1 MSVVTIPLGSLAATT
16 ALGAAIGASLR
27 PGDRVL
33 LSGDLG
39 SGKTTLAR
47 AIGVALHAEPEL
59 TSPTF
64 ILIAEHRGD
73 LPIWHVDAYRLPPGS
88 DALRAGII
96 DERQQH
102 GVTLIEDP
110 GAQGIASWGEP
121 IRIHMP
127 DRQITAMLRNE
138 DERWR
143 GQLGFC
149 MQCGSDGASKRC
161 LPAPEVAGEE
171 DPITW
176 SE

>member
-1 MSVVTIPLGSLAATT
+1 MSVVTITLGSLAATT

-64 ILIAEHRGD
+64 ILVAEHRGD

-102 GVTLIEDP
+102 GVTLIEWP
-110 GAQGIASWGEP
+110 EHLEGIGAEGTGVLS
-121 IRIHMP
+121 IRLAAA
-127 DRQITAMLRNE
+127 D
-138 DERWR
+138 
-143 GQLGFC
+143 
-149 MQCGSDGASKRC
+149 DGARSAVISGARPEFRAVLDASFGTSKGDR
-161 LPAPEVAGEE
+161 G
-171 DPITW
+171 
-176 SE
+176 

>member
-47 AIGVALHAEPEL
+47 AIGAALHAEPEL

-88 DALRAGII
+88 DAMRAGII

-102 GVTLIEDP
+102 GVTLIEWP
-110 GAQGIASWGEP
+110 EHLEGLGAEGSGVLGIHLATTADEGTRSAT
-121 IRIHMP
+121 IRGARAELLAAL
-127 DRQITAMLRNE
+127 DTALGTSGSA
-138 DERWR
+138 R
-143 GQLGFC
+143 G
-149 MQCGSDGASKRC
+149 
-161 LPAPEVAGEE
+161 
-171 DPITW
+171 
-176 SE
+176 

>member
-1 MSVVTIPLGSLAATT
+1 MSVVTIPLDSLAATT

-102 GVTLIEDP
+102 GVTLIEWP
-110 GAQGIASWGEP
+110 EHLEGLGAEGVGVLGIHLTTTGDEGTRSAT
-121 IRIHMP
+121 IRGARAELLAAL
-127 DRQITAMLRNE
+127 DTALGTSGSA
-138 DERWR
+138 R
-143 GQLGFC
+143 G
-149 MQCGSDGASKRC
+149 
-161 LPAPEVAGEE
+161 
-171 DPITW
+171 
-176 SE
+176 

>member
-1 MSVVTIPLGSLAATT
+1 VSVVTITLGSLAATT

-64 ILIAEHRGD
+64 ILVSEHRGD

-102 GVTLIEDP
+102 GVTLIEWP
-110 GAQGIASWGEP
+110 EHLEGIGAEGTGVLS
-121 IRIHMP
+121 IRLAAA
-127 DRQITAMLRNE
+127 D
-138 DERWR
+138 
-143 GQLGFC
+143 
-149 MQCGSDGASKRC
+149 DGARSAVISGAR
-161 LPAPEVAGEE
+161 PEFRAVLDTSFG
-171 DPITW
+171 T
-176 SE
+176 SEGDRG

>member
-1 MSVVTIPLGSLAATT
+1 MSVVTITLGSLAATT

-64 ILIAEHRGD
+64 ILVAEHRGD

-102 GVTLIEDP
+102 GVTLIEWP
-110 GAQGIASWGEP
+110 EHLEGIGAEGTGVLS
-121 IRIHMP
+121 IHLAAAA
-127 DRQITAMLRNE
+127 D
-138 DERWR
+138 
-143 GQLGFC
+143 
-149 MQCGSDGASKRC
+149 DGARSAVISGAR
-161 LPAPEVAGEE
+161 PEFRAVLDASFG
-171 DPITW
+171 T
-176 SE
+176 SEGDRG

>member
-1 MSVVTIPLGSLAATT
+1 VSVVTIPLGSLTATT

-47 AIGVALHAEPEL
+47 AIGAALHAEPEL

-102 GVTLIEDP
+102 GVTLIEWP
-110 GAQGIASWGEP
+110 EHLEGLGAEEAGVLGIHLATTTDEGTRSAT
-121 IRIHMP
+121 IRGARAELLAAL
-127 DRQITAMLRNE
+127 DTALGTSGSA
-138 DERWR
+138 R
-143 GQLGFC
+143 G
-149 MQCGSDGASKRC
+149 
-161 LPAPEVAGEE
+161 
-171 DPITW
+171 
-176 SE
+176 

>member
-16 ALGAAIGASLR
+16 ELGAAIGASLR

-47 AIGVALHAEPEL
+47 AIGAALHAEPEL

-102 GVTLIEDP
+102 GVTLIEWP
-110 GAQGIASWGEP
+110 EHLEGLGAEGAAVLGIHLATTADEGTRSAT
-121 IRIHMP
+121 IRGARAELLAAL
-127 DRQITAMLRNE
+127 DTALGTSGSA
-138 DERWR
+138 R
-143 GQLGFC
+143 G
-149 MQCGSDGASKRC
+149 
-161 LPAPEVAGEE
+161 
-171 DPITW
+171 
-176 SE
+176 

>member
-16 ALGAAIGASLR
+16 ELGAAIGASLR

-47 AIGVALHAEPEL
+47 AIGAALHAEPEL

-102 GVTLIEDP
+102 GVTLIEWP
-110 GAQGIASWGEP
+110 EHLEGLGAGGAAVLGIHLATTADEGTRSAT
-121 IRIHMP
+121 IRGARAELLAAL
-127 DRQITAMLRNE
+127 DTALGTSGSA
-138 DERWR
+138 R
-143 GQLGFC
+143 G
-149 MQCGSDGASKRC
+149 
-161 LPAPEVAGEE
+161 
-171 DPITW
+171 
-176 SE
+176 

>member
-1 MSVVTIPLGSLAATT
+1 VSVVTITLGSLAATT

-64 ILIAEHRGD
+64 ILVAEHRGD

-102 GVTLIEDP
+102 GVTLIEWP
-110 GAQGIASWGEP
+110 EHLEGIGAEGTGVLS
-121 IRIHMP
+121 IHLAAAA
-127 DRQITAMLRNE
+127 D
-138 DERWR
+138 
-143 GQLGFC
+143 
-149 MQCGSDGASKRC
+149 DGARSAVISGAR
-161 LPAPEVAGEE
+161 PELRAVLDTSFG
-171 DPITW
+171 T
-176 SE
+176 SEGDRG

>member
-1 MSVVTIPLGSLAATT
+1 VSVVTITLGSLAATT

-64 ILIAEHRGD
+64 ILVAEHRGD

-102 GVTLIEDP
+102 GVTLIEWP
-110 GAQGIASWGEP
+110 EHLEGIGAEGTGVLS
-121 IRIHMP
+121 IHLAAAA
-127 DRQITAMLRNE
+127 D
-138 DERWR
+138 
-143 GQLGFC
+143 
-149 MQCGSDGASKRC
+149 DGARSAVISGAR
-161 LPAPEVAGEE
+161 PEFRAVLDTSFG
-171 DPITW
+171 T
-176 SE
+176 SEGDRG

>member
-1 MSVVTIPLGSLAATT
+1 MSVVTIPLGSLTATT

-47 AIGVALHAEPEL
+47 AIGAALHAEPEL

-102 GVTLIEDP
+102 GVTLIEWP
-110 GAQGIASWGEP
+110 EHLEGLGAEGAAVLGIHLATTADEGTRSAT
-121 IRIHMP
+121 IRGARAELLAAL
-127 DRQITAMLRNE
+127 DTALGTSGSA
-138 DERWR
+138 R
-143 GQLGFC
+143 G
-149 MQCGSDGASKRC
+149 
-161 LPAPEVAGEE
+161 
-171 DPITW
+171 
-176 SE
+176 

>member
-102 GVTLIEDP
+102 GVTLIEWP
-110 GAQGIASWGEP
+110 EHLEGLGAEGSGVLGIHLATTADEGTRSAT
-121 IRIHMP
+121 IRGARAELLAAL
-127 DRQITAMLRNE
+127 DTALGTSGST
-138 DERWR
+138 R
-143 GQLGFC
+143 G
-149 MQCGSDGASKRC
+149 
-161 LPAPEVAGEE
+161 
-171 DPITW
+171 
-176 SE
+176 

>member
-64 ILIAEHRGD
+64 ILVAEHRGD

-102 GVTLIEDP
+102 GVTLIEWP
-110 GAQGIASWGEP
+110 EHLEGIGAEGTGVLS
-121 IRIHMP
+121 IRLAAA
-127 DRQITAMLRNE
+127 D
-138 DERWR
+138 
-143 GQLGFC
+143 
-149 MQCGSDGASKRC
+149 DGARSAVISGAR
-161 LPAPEVAGEE
+161 PEFRAVLDTSFG
-171 DPITW
+171 T
-176 SE
+176 SEGDRG

>member
-102 GVTLIEDP
+102 GVTLIEWP
-110 GAQGIASWGEP
+110 EHLEGLGAEGSGVLGIHLATTADEGTRSAT
-121 IRIHMP
+121 IRGARAELLAAL
-127 DRQITAMLRNE
+127 DTALGTSGNA
-138 DERWR
+138 R
-143 GQLGFC
+143 G
-149 MQCGSDGASKRC
+149 
-161 LPAPEVAGEE
+161 
-171 DPITW
+171 
-176 SE
+176 

>member
-47 AIGVALHAEPEL
+47 AIGAALHAEPEL

-102 GVTLIEDP
+102 GVTLIEWP
-110 GAQGIASWGEP
+110 EHLEGLGAEGSGVLGIHLATTADEGTRSAT
-121 IRIHMP
+121 IRGARAELLAAL
-127 DRQITAMLRNE
+127 DTALGTSGSA
-138 DERWR
+138 R
-143 GQLGFC
+143 G
-149 MQCGSDGASKRC
+149 
-161 LPAPEVAGEE
+161 
-171 DPITW
+171 
-176 SE
+176 

>member
-1 MSVVTIPLGSLAATT
+1 VSVVTITLGSLAATT

-64 ILIAEHRGD
+64 ILVAEHRGD

-102 GVTLIEDP
+102 GVTLIEWP
-110 GAQGIASWGEP
+110 EHLEGIGAEGTGVLS
-121 IRIHMP
+121 IRLAAA
-127 DRQITAMLRNE
+127 D
-138 DERWR
+138 
-143 GQLGFC
+143 
-149 MQCGSDGASKRC
+149 DGARSAVISGAR
-161 LPAPEVAGEE
+161 PELRAVLDTSFGA
-171 DPITW
+171 
-176 SE
+176 SEGDRG